1 MTSEEIDPFDD
12 PYDGPV
18 PEGVDEAAVE
28 RMRLVARVM
37 DDGVRVP
44 MTDARV
50 GLDPLFGVVPGAGD
64 LLAAGISTYVVL
76 EAARLG
82 VSYVTLVEML
92 ATVAVDTALGVIPVV
107 GMVADAV
114 FKSNKRVL
122 ALALDDL
129 ADGASDTVFASVE
142 DAATDAL
149 EGAADATEEV
159 VDATADAASGDG
171 AVGAESAEESD
182 GPVKI
187 PIEVEDEDEVRR

>member
-1 MTSEEIDPFDD
+1 MTSEELDPFED

-44 MTDARV
+44 MTEARV

-64 LLAAGISTYVVL
+64 LLAAGVSTYVVL

-107 GMVADAV
+107 GTVVDAV
-114 FKSNKRVL
+114 FKSNRRVL

-129 ADGASDTVFASVE
+129 ADGASDTMFASVE
-142 DAATDAL
+142 DAASDAL
-149 EGAADATEEV
+149 ADAADTTEDV
-159 VDATADAASGDG
+159 VDAATDAASSTAADTDDG
-171 AVGAESAEESD
+171 NE
-182 GPVKI
+182 PVEI
-187 PIEVEDEDEVRR
+187 PIDVEDE

>member
-1 MTSEEIDPFDD
+1 MSSEEFDPFND

-18 PEGVDEAAVE
+18 PEGVDEAAVK

-44 MTDARV
+44 MTETRV

-64 LLAAGISTYVVL
+64 LLAAGISTYIVL

-92 ATVAVDTALGVIPVV
+92 ATVAVDTALGAIPVV
-107 GMVADAV
+107 GTVVDAV
-114 FKSNKRVL
+114 FKSNRRAL

-129 ADGASDTVFASVE
+129 ADGVSETVFANVE
-142 DAATDAL
+142 DAASDAL
-149 EGAADATEEV
+149 ADAADATEEV
-159 VDATADAASGDG
+159 VDAASADANDEEFED
-171 AVGAESAEESD
+171 AVR
-182 GPVKI
+182 I
-187 PIEVEDEDEVRR
+187 PIDVEDE